1 MSNKNYVTILMLL
14 CAFSTSASA
23 ENKDDI
29 DNIKNKIGDIQ
40 DSISQSQDTM
50 QFVRSVSGSTFV
62 PEPKHSKD
70 MPSYSYF
77 TIDSYDIF
85 SSPSGKRMIQA
96 VITNNSGGG
105 IQLKTSQI
113 KAYFGG
119 QVYLSPSS
127 IEQNDKFA
135 QGETKSVTLHF
146 DENSASILGLMT
158 RNY

>member
-1 MSNKNYVTILMLL
+1 MSNKNYVTTLMLL
-14 CAFSTSASA
+14 CAFASSASA
-23 ENKDDI
+23 ESKDDI

-40 DSISQSQDTM
+40 DSLSQSQDTM

-77 TIDSYDIF
+77 TIESYDIF

-105 IQLKTSQI
+105 IKLKTSQTKRTLVAKCTYPLLRLSRTI
-113 KAYFGG
+113 NSLKEKR
-119 QVYLSPSS
+119 SPSLCIS
-127 IEQNDKFA
+127 MRIA
-135 QGETKSVTLHF
+135 LPSL
-146 DENSASILGLMT
+146 A
-158 RNY
+158 

>member
-1 MSNKNYVTILMLL
+1 MSNKHYVTILMLL

-77 TIDSYDIF
+77 TIESYDIF

-135 QGETKSVTLHF
+135 QGETKSVTLYF